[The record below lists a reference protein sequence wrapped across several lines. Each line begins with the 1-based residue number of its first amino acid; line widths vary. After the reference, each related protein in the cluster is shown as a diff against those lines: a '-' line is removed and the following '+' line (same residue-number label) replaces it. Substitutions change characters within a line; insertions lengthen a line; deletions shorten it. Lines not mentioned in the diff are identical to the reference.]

1 MSPNSVCNY
10 TGDQQIGLPPRDRLI
25 LYITCAIIYRPN
37 WTPLSPITIINCHGK
52 LKFVTFFL
60 KRTIKLT
67 CFALDAH
74 QSLGA
79 DLA

>member
-10 TGDQQIGLPPRDRLI
+10 TRDQQIRLPPRDRRI
-25 LYITCAIIYRPN
+25 LFTTCMIIYRPN

-52 LKFVTFFL
+52 LKFATFFL
-60 KRTIKLT
+60 KRTIKST
-67 CFALDAH
+67 RFALDAH